1 MTSRSK
7 GGLAACLLA
16 ATLLVAWKAGWL
28 PGGAGPGTASTP
40 APASES
46 KQVTAAVSSSPRV
59 RDQDLPPETLPLSE
73 RLPAL
78 RAAAL
83 SGNAEASCRLVVE
96 QLRCARLEGR
106 KPGSGPSAHEANL
119 AGQGRLD
126 EANLEAQRQILSIDQ
141 ASQCEDAAL
150 HPDFDALDWLAKAA
164 AQGHGASAVLYFRMG
179 EEFRHTRGIYRQ
191 QGFDAWRRDAPRF
204 LAQAFRAGV
213 PEANA
218 ALAQAYRSDSNFAE
232 GIVANDM
239 ERAYLHARLDFM
251 LRDERWQ
258 KMRNGRY
265 RLDEATRDRLAGQ
278 ARQLHTDVFGGRRFK
293 LRGLVP
299 YQFMFEPET
308 TASDFCGGPHSR

>member
-1 MTSRSK
+1 MTSRST
-7 GGLAACLLA
+7 GWLAACLLV
-16 ATLLVAWKAGWL
+16 ATVLVAWKAGLL
-28 PGGAGPGTASTP
+28 PGGTGSSRVSAP
-40 APASES
+40 APALES
-46 KQVTAAVSSSPRV
+46 KQEHAPVSSSPCV

-106 KPGSGPSAHEANL
+106 EPGSGPSAHEANL
-119 AGQGRLD
+119 AAQGRLD

-141 ASQCEDAAL
+141 ASQCQETSLD
-150 HPDFDALDWLAKAA
+150 PDFDALDWLARAA
-164 AQGHGASAVLYFRMG
+164 ARGHGASAVLYFRMG

-191 QGFDAWRRDAPRF
+191 SGFDAWRRDAPRF

-239 ERAYLHARLDFM
+239 EQAYLHARLDHM
-251 LRDERWQ
+251 LRDERWHA
-258 KMRNGRY
+258 MRDGQY
-265 RLDEATRDRLAGQ
+265 RLDETTRDRIAGQ
-278 ARQLHTDVFGGRRFK
+278 ARQMHTDVFGGRHFK

-299 YQFMFEPET
+299 YQFTFEPET
-308 TASDFCGGPHSR
+308 TASQFCGEPKS